1 MKRSTGRGAVIAGL
15 GVHLP
20 PGVVTNDML
29 ASVLDTSDEWIRT
42 RTGIRQ
48 RHIVSD
54 GVRTSDLAVEAGK
67 RALASAGLS
76 AVDAVVLATTTPD
89 QSCPATAPQV
99 ADRLGMRGLPAFDV
113 SAACTGFVYALA
125 TVTALISSGMFDT
138 VLLIGADT
146 FSSTLDPADRTTR
159 ALIGDG
165 AGAVVLR
172 AGHADEDG
180 ALLDFDL
187 GSDGSQVDLLVVP
200 AVTKAQ
206 RSDGQADNYF
216 RMQGRQVFT
225 NAVIRMTESVD
236 RVLTAVG
243 WAVAEVDHLVPH
255 QANARILAAAADHL
269 GFEPARVVVN
279 IDEVGNTVAASIP
292 LALAHGLREGRIRPG
307 DRVVL
312 TGFGA
317 GLTWGSAALR
327 WPKIIELP
335 D

>member
-1 MKRSTGRGAVIAGL
+1 MGRGAVLAGL

-29 ASVLDTSDEWIRT
+29 AEALDTSDEWIRT

-48 RHIVSD
+48 RHIAD
-54 GVRTSDLAVEAGK
+54 PGVGTGDLAVEAGR

-76 AVDAVVLATTTPD
+76 TVDAVLLATTTPD

-99 ADRLGMRGLPAFDV
+99 ADRLGLRGCPAYDV
-113 SAACTGFVYALA
+113 SAACSGFLYLLTTGA
-125 TVTALISSGMFDT
+125 ALISSGLFET

-146 FSSTLDPADRTTR
+146 FSTTLDPTDRTTR

-172 AGHADEDG
+172 AGREGEDG
-180 ALLDFDL
+180 ALLGFDL

-200 AVTKAQ
+200 PRGHFQMRGK
-206 RSDGQADNYF
+206 
-216 RMQGRQVFT
+216 QVFT
-225 NAVIRMTESVD
+225 NAVIRMTESVE
-236 RVLTAVG
+236 RVLSGLG
-243 WAVAEVDHLVPH
+243 WSVESVNHLVPH
-255 QANARILAAAADHL
+255 QANARILAAVADQL
-269 GFEPARVVVN
+269 GLDPARTITN
-279 IDEVGNTVAASIP
+279 IGDVGNTVAASIP
-292 LALAHGLREGRIRPG
+292 LALAHGVREERLRPG

-317 GLTWGSAALR
+317 GLTWGAIALT
-327 WPKIIELP
+327 WPGISITA
-335 D
+335 